1 MSYIWFLFLLL
12 PFASCKTQ
20 KYDLTVTNGLVS
32 PDSGPERIGVLI
44 NGKLGGPEI
53 KVKPGDTLKVNITN
67 QLMDYNDGFEELTIH
82 WHGFDMR
89 DVPFLDGTGHMSQC
103 PIEKEDSMMVEFVVN
118 EEPGT
123 YMYHAHTN
131 VLVADGLAGPLI
143 VQEEEETEPDA
154 IVVLSEWFSTPSPEL
169 AKGLNGRFTSENPE
183 SDQESMFAWVGTPRS
198 LLMNYQGCYQDCNLT
213 SSNQQECTPDPACS
227 TRYSIQVL
235 PDSVYRIRLIGAG
248 SLVYQI
254 VCFEGHNVTLVAID
268 ASPVNPLEV
277 GECVDVNLGQRR
289 DVLLRT
295 KNLKNQTSF
304 WITGRVSGR
313 LGMPASYGVLQYVQ
327 DTNEKNQSIILP
339 ESPAPQPGDVP
350 LSWVET
356 GFINNITSPVRNV
369 EDYVNPEVQTKTVL
383 IEMAQSIMQQTNQLR
398 WLFSNVAFLSTPS
411 CTNTLK
417 LLENPDWLSPRN
429 PYFIESAADISEINI
444 TDIPGLGQNVG
455 SGESFILANMNYERQ
470 LMPEQPVAGV
480 PIVELPGESVIDVI
494 IQNLPSQDMPGV
506 EVKSQSE
513 QHPIH
518 LHGHHFYILGTGD
531 GDFTEIQQKNSSWR
545 SLLNFKN
552 PQFADTATVG
562 KEGWV
567 YLRFITGN
575 PGLWPIHCHIS
586 WHEYMGMLMLF
597 AEDATNI
604 PPTPKDTLPR
614 CPEVCVYNAAPFD
627 AKSSLTDNTSLP
639 IPADAPAPSS
649 RANGYT
655 FVKSILGALLVAML
669 GLY

>member
-1 MSYIWFLFLLL
+1 M
-12 PFASCKTQ
+12 CKTR

-32 PDSGPERIGVLI
+32 PDSGPERMGVLI

-53 KVKPGDTLKVNITN
+53 NVKPGDTLKVNITN
-67 QLMDYNDGFEELTIH
+67 QLTDYNDGFQELTIH

-103 PIEKEDSMMVEFVVN
+103 PIEKENSMMVEFVVN

-123 YMYHAHTN
+123 YMYHSHTN

-143 VQEEEETEPDA
+143 VQEEEPEPDA
-154 IVVLSEWFSTPSPEL
+154 IVVLSEWFSKPSPEL
-169 AKGLNGRFTSENPE
+169 AKGLNGRFPSNS
-183 SDQESMFAWVGTPRS
+183 SDEGQKSMFAWVGTPRS
-198 LLMNYQGCYQDCNLT
+198 LLMNYQGCYQDCSPT
-213 SSNQQECTPDPACS
+213 SSNQQECTPDPECS

-268 ASPVNPLEV
+268 ARPVNPLEV

-295 KNLKNQTSF
+295 QNLKNQTSF

-327 DTNEKNQSIILP
+327 DTKDKNQSIILP

-350 LSWVET
+350 PSWVET
-356 GFINNITSPVRNV
+356 GFINNITSPARVV

-398 WLFSNVAFLSTPS
+398 WLFSNVAFLATPS
-411 CTNTLK
+411 CTSSLE
-417 LLENPDWLSPRN
+417 LLEDPDWLSPQN
-429 PYFIESAADISEINI
+429 PYLIESAADISKINI

-455 SGESFILANMNYERQ
+455 SGESFILANMNYDRQ

-480 PIVELPGESVIDVI
+480 PIIELSGESVIDVI
-494 IQNLPSQDMPGV
+494 IQNMPSQDMPGV

-518 LHGHHFYILGTGD
+518 LHGHHFYLLGTGD
-531 GDFTEIQQKNSSWR
+531 GDFTEIQQNNSSWR
-545 SLLNFKN
+545 SLLNFEN
-552 PQFADTATVG
+552 PQYADTLTVG

-567 YLRFITGN
+567 YLRFITDN

-597 AEDATNI
+597 AENAENI

-627 AKSSLTDNTSLP
+627 APISLSDNTSLP
-639 IPADAPAPSS
+639 IPDVAPAAPSS
-649 RANGYT
+649 GADGRYT
-655 FVKSILGALLVAML
+655 FAKAMTGALLVANL